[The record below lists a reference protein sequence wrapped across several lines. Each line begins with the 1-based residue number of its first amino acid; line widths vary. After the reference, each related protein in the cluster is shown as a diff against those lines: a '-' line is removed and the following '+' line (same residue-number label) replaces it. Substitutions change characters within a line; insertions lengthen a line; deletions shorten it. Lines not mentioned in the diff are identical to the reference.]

1 MAKNDYYTIVAKI
14 LVYLYRKYKG
24 LTSDSEKII
33 PMSGDYP
40 VEEKQLMETI
50 GMMQE
55 QNFIKGIIIRDWG
68 GEIVIVDYDSL
79 KITPQGID
87 YLRENS
93 TIRKVC
99 ETLKEAAQIWSL
111 FMWKQR
117 LSRLRAVFS

>member
-33 PMSGDYP
+33 PMSDDYP
-40 VEEKQLMETI
+40 VEEKQLIETI

-55 QNFIKGIIIRDWG
+55 QNFIKGIIIRDWSD
-68 GEIVIVDYDSL
+68 EIVTVGYDSL

-99 ETLKEAAQIWSL
+99 ETLKEADQIWSL
-111 FMWKQR
+111 LM
-117 LSRLRAVFS
+117 

>member
-93 TIRKVC
+93 TIRTVC

-111 FMWKQR
+111 FM
-117 LSRLRAVFS
+117 

>member
-24 LTSDSEKII
+24 LTSDNEKII
-33 PMSGDYP
+33 PMSSDYP

-55 QNFIKGIIIRDWG
+55 QGFIKGAIVREWG
-68 GEIVIVDYDSL
+68 GEIVMVDYDSL

-93 TIRKVC
+93 TIREVC

-111 FMWKQR
+111 FM
-117 LSRLRAVFS
+117 